1 VRIFFLFI
9 SLFISAFAAS
19 AAFGQEAQQPPQI
32 PNQQQSE
39 PVPQSPPAA
48 APVAPAPPPV
58 ATPGAAPAPA
68 GSAAAELRPRGEE
81 GTEYWPPIRGYRLKV
96 TDTLI
101 AVFTA
106 LLFWAVWVLWRAI
119 RRLIQNAERSS
130 ERQLRAYL
138 AVVPKTVA
146 GFRPNVAGKIEWVVK
161 NLGQTPA
168 QKVRHRY
175 NFAVL
180 PHPLPPRHK
189 FAEPAREIANAPALL
204 PRDETTISFDGEAFT
219 AQQVEA
225 VSRNE
230 ARIYCWGTTE
240 YEDVFRVTWQTRFSV
255 SVGGEAFSRAVN
267 LPADHPSAPP
277 WSWEYGSG
285 HNEIEQAR

>member
-1 VRIFFLFI
+1 MRILI
-9 SLFISAFAAS
+9 CLLSAWMVS
-19 AAFGQEAQQPPQI
+19 AAFAQEAPQPPPAQSQQQQPEAAPQT
-32 PNQQQSE
+32 
-39 PVPQSPPAA
+39 PPAA
-48 APVAPAPPPV
+48 AAPAAPTPAVSPVPPAP
-58 ATPGAAPAPA
+58 AAAPASEP
-68 GSAAAELRPRGEE
+68 RPRVEE

-101 AVFTA
+101 AGFTA
-106 LLFWAVWVLWRAI
+106 LLLWAIWLLWRAT
-119 RRLIQNAERSS
+119 RKLVNDAQRNA

-138 AVVPKTVA
+138 AVIPETIA
-146 GFRPNVAGKIEWVVK
+146 GFRTNVVGKIEWVVK

-168 QKVRHRY
+168 QKITHRY

-180 PHPLPPRHK
+180 PNPLPPRHK
-189 FAEPAREIANAPALL
+189 FAEPTREIAGISALL
-204 PRDETTISFDGEAFT
+204 PKDEAVLYFDGDAFT
-219 AQQVEA
+219 AQQIEA
-225 VSRNE
+225 ISRNE
-230 ARIYCWGTTE
+230 ARIYCWGHTE
-240 YEDVFRVTWQTRFSV
+240 YEDIFGVTWRSLFSV

>member
-1 VRIFFLFI
+1 VRILFLFV
-9 SLFISAFAAS
+9 SAFVAS
-19 AAFGQEAQQPPQI
+19 AAFAQETQQPPSL

-39 PVPQSPPAA
+39 PAPQSPSAGDAPV

-58 ATPGAAPAPA
+58 ASRQPASAAAPASEP
-68 GSAAAELRPRGEE
+68 RPRVEE
-81 GTEYWPPIRGYRLKV
+81 GTEYWPPIRGYRLKI

-101 AVFTA
+101 AGFMV
-106 LLFWAVWVLWRAI
+106 LLFWATWLLWRAT
-119 RRLIQNAERSS
+119 RKLIKDAERNAERQS
-130 ERQLRAYL
+130 RAYL
-138 AVVPKTVA
+138 AVIPKTVA
-146 GFRPNVAGKIEWVVK
+146 GFRPNVTGKIEGVVK

-168 QKVRHRY
+168 QKIRHRY

-189 FAEPAREIANAPALL
+189 FAEPTREIANAPALL
-204 PRDETTISFDGEAFT
+204 PRDETTIQFDGEAFT
-219 AQQVEA
+219 AQQIEA

-230 ARIYCWGTTE
+230 ARVYCWGTTE
-240 YEDVFRVTWQTRFSV
+240 YEDVFGVTWQARFSV
-255 SVGGEAFSRAVN
+255 SVGGEAFSRAAN
-267 LPADHPSAPP
+267 LPSDHPSAPP